1 MIMITI
7 SVWGRH
13 YKFMSHRPSP
23 IVQDSAFP
31 TVTVKDIEE
40 EREGTRSEKDRV
52 IGTMCTDTYH
62 SHMVTA
68 CCVLE
73 RLLGVNLKAQM
84 RKSMAFFIT
93 A

>member
-1 MIMITI
+1 MITT

-13 YKFMSHRPSP
+13 YEFMSHRPSP

-52 IGTMCTDTYH
+52 
-62 SHMVTA
+62 MVGQCALTPTIPTW
-68 CCVLE
+68 
-73 RLLGVNLKAQM
+73 LLPAASLNV
-84 RKSMAFFIT
+84 F
-93 A
+93 